1 MIYDLLLFIQPE
13 TAYGIGVFVVSAIAG
28 AITER
33 FKKKNDG
40 L

>member
-1 MIYDLLLFIQPE
+1 MIDILLFIQPE
-13 TAYGIGVFVVSAIAG
+13 TLYGIGVFTASAIVG
-28 AITER
+28 AITEK